1 MRIHLPVIR
10 RSRPAQSGSAVVVIL
25 AMLAIMAILVA
36 SNTRTVNWLRAEV
49 RLVDQRQTARLAASA
64 TNEVIHPLVNSAP
77 AP

>member
-1 MRIHLPVIR
+1 MRIHLPASHR
-10 RSRPAQSGSAVVVIL
+10 PRPARSGSAVVVIL

-49 RLVDQRQTARLAASA
+49 RLVDQRQIARLAASA
-64 TNEVIHPLVNSAP
+64 TNEVTHPLLNPSP